1 MEEEGGGAAICVL
14 WLWPDS
20 YTLSSGFKNFIYL
33 FILPQVASV
42 DERSPNQGTHSP
54 RSGSPQNSPRRVRS
68 ETMFLERAVP
78 LLRRMKHSQ
87 SMALE
92 KRLLPEP
99 KPTLERFLET

>member
-1 MEEEGGGAAICVL
+1 MLIL
-14 WLWPDS
+14 YP
-20 YTLSSGFKNFIYL
+20 LS
-33 FILPQVASV
+33 QVASV
-42 DERSPNQGTHSP
+42 DERSPNQGSHSP

-92 KRLLPEP
+92 KRLMPEP